1 MFRCKHIAAALI
13 VAGVVFGALPLS
25 AQARDFYDERGRISW
40 SELTKKLESSGYR
53 IRELEMK
60 DEGWK
65 VEVVDQYGQR
75 LKMRLNRQGDVIR
88 EQYKD

>member
-1 MFRCKHIAAALI
+1 MIRCKYIAGALI
-13 VAGVVFGALPLS
+13 GAGVAFGALTLPV
-25 AQARDFYDERGRISW
+25 QARDYYDDRGRISW
-40 SELTKKLESSGYR
+40 SELTGRLESKGYR

-75 LKMRLNRQGDVIR
+75 LKMRLNRQGEVLR
-88 EQYKD
+88 EKYKD